1 MSEEDITLIVKNIK
15 RIEKKVD
22 LLYEIILSLDVD
34 NYYQLNNEK
43 IINLRMDDL
52 IPLFS
57 LSAEKEEIGK
67 IPTKEETKEW
77 ESKLK
82 TELSRLK
89 RIYESGDFLAK
100 DEDKI
105 KKKIGNITSYLQRWN
120 KMIGRIYYD
129 YKMIEKRNKQIYK
142 KTLFW
147 DLKGKLGWAVK
158 NRDKFYERESVD
170 GFSKMINLV
179 EDRDILK
186 KNLKDLVEEIHI
198 LGENK

>member
-1 MSEEDITLIVKNIK
+1 MTEEDIK

-34 NYYQLNNEK
+34 NYHHLNNEET
-43 IINLRMDDL
+43 INRVMDDL

-89 RIYESGDFLAK
+89 KIYESGDFLAK

-129 YKMIEKRNKQIYK
+129 YKMIEKRNKQIYE
-142 KTLFW
+142 KTLFL

-158 NRDKFYERESVD
+158 NRNIFYEWESVD

>member
-22 LLYEIILSLDVD
+22 LLYGIILSLDVD
-34 NYYQLNNEK
+34 NYHHLNNDE
-43 IINLRMDDL
+43 IINHVMDDL

-57 LSAEKEEIGK
+57 LSAEKEEIGI

-82 TELSRLK
+82 TELNRLK
-89 RIYESGDFLAK
+89 KIYESGDFLAK

-105 KKKIGNITSYLQRWN
+105 KKKIGKITSYLQRWN

>member
-1 MSEEDITLIVKNIK
+1 MSEEDIALVVKIK

-34 NYYQLNNEK
+34 DYHYLNTKE
-43 IINLRMDDL
+43 IINLVMDDL

-89 RIYESGDFLAK
+89 KIYESGDFLAK

-105 KKKIGNITSYLQRWN
+105 KKKIGKITSYLQRWN

-129 YKMIEKRNKQIYK
+129 YKMIEKRNKQIYE
-142 KTLFW
+142 KTLFL
-147 DLKGKLGWAVK
+147 DLKRKLGWDVK
-158 NRDKFYERESVD
+158 NSYIFYELESVD
-170 GFSKMINLV
+170 GFSKTINLV

>member
-22 LLYEIILSLDVD
+22 LLYGIILSLDVD
-34 NYYQLNNEK
+34 NYHHLNNDE
-43 IINLRMDDL
+43 IINHVMDDL

-89 RIYESGDFLAK
+89 KIYESGDFLAK